1 MSLRE
6 APTVLRVTAL
16 TSLDKYIRTFRLALP
31 TCQFS
36 SLSTPQF
43 SLNLHYSKNFAFLWL
58 SEFVKIPTSEPSKT
72 GFPPPEMFLSLLSRS
87 LTPIVLKEST
97 WGINLLSRINF
108 PKRKLP
114 QPSHYTLLQGT
125 LTLSSKV
132 HHNLLFHIHVWIFNN
147 YMPV

>member
-1 MSLRE
+1 MSLRG
-6 APTVLRVTAL
+6 PYCTQSNCINL
-16 TSLDKYIRTFRLALP
+16 LDKYIRTFRLALP

-43 SLNLHYSKNFAFLWL
+43 SLKLHYSKNFAFLRL

-72 GFPPPEMFLSLLSRS
+72 GFLPPEMFLSLLSRS
-87 LTPIVLKEST
+87 LTPTVLKEST
-97 WGINLLSRINF
+97 WAINLLPRINF

-114 QPSHYTLLQGT
+114 QPSHYTLLQHPNFVLQST
-125 LTLSSKV
+125 F
-132 HHNLLFHIHVWIFNN
+132 HNLLFHIHVWIFNN